1 MNCYSSS
8 DEATMVLLDKTQ
20 YPRTGKRG
28 VPQQFPRKLYDM
40 LEAESEDAIVYW
52 SSSGRAFRIADIS
65 QFTKEVL
72 PKYFKTT
79 KFSSFQRNL
88 NLYGF
93 NKIRKGPDVDMYSHP
108 GFVRGNEDGLS
119 QLRKRKKAPLK
130 KKQAMTSSPSRHV
143 AHSTQ
148 FSLDFQQPFRVISP
162 AISTCGSTESFN
174 EHHHTH
180 SLCGPLHHSRR
191 NSERLTMLADLMIMM
206 IEGE

>member
-1 MNCYSSS
+1 MRLFIGQ
-8 DEATMVLLDKTQ
+8 ALAGHFVLLTYRNSQ
-20 YPRTGKRG
+20 KRFYQNTSRQRSSAHFREIWTWY
-28 VPQQFPRKLYDM
+28 VVKNYI
-40 LEAESEDAIVYW
+40 AIDTIVVSPNYW
-52 SSSGRAFRIADIS
+52 SSYLIYSIS
-65 QFTKEVL
+65 Q
-72 PKYFKTT
+72 
-79 KFSSFQRNL
+79 
-88 NLYGF
+88 YGF

-130 KKQAMTSSPSRHV
+130 EKQAMTSSPSRHV

-180 SLCGPLHHSRR
+180 SLCGPLQHSRR